1 MSFSEQI
8 KDEILMTKNKKCCIL
23 PLRYGELITE
33 SKDITLSDL
42 KKVIKDTCCKK
53 AFLKGVFLGSGC
65 VVNPNTDY
73 HFEITTKSKTY
84 ADYVIKLIN
93 EFELSPK
100 QIKRNSNHVIYL
112 KGSEQISTL
121 LAILGANKAVLEYE
135 NIRISKSITNN
146 INRSVN
152 CETANLTK
160 TIEAAV
166 KQQEAIR
173 KLKKEDKFN
182 DLNPKLKEIASL
194 RLKFPEASLDELAEK
209 CSYKISKSGVYH
221 RLNKIVKL
229 AEEK

>member
-33 SKDITLSDL
+33 SKDITVSEL
-42 KKVIKDTCCKK
+42 KKLIKDKCCKK
-53 AFLKGVFLGSGC
+53 AFLKGIFLGSGC

-73 HFEITTKSKTY
+73 HFEISTKSKPY
-84 ADYVIKLIN
+84 ADYVINLMS
-93 EFELSPK
+93 EFGVTAK
-100 QIKRNSNHVIYL
+100 QIKRNSNYIIYL

-121 LAILGANKAVLEYE
+121 LAVLEANKAVLEYE
-135 NIRISKSITNN
+135 NIRINKSITNN

-152 CETANLTK
+152 CETANLSK

-173 KLKKEDKFN
+173 KLKEEDKFN
-182 DLNPKLKEIASL
+182 ELNPKLKEIASL
-194 RLKFPEASLDELAEK
+194 RLKFPEASLDELADR

-221 RLNKIVKL
+221 RLNKIIKL
-229 AEEK
+229 AEDK